1 MVSYFTV
8 FGSTIGYLRLAGD
21 EAAVIPGVSRPR
33 MDKEY
38 AMESNFF
45 DQAEFA
51 ENPEPRCPVV
61 LVLDTSGSMEGTPI
75 QEMNEGLRAFAAAIQ
90 ADRLASLRVEVAVI
104 AFGGK
109 VRALDV
115 RGTPNDTREVVLFN
129 PAGLAIRPKL
139 NEVPFDAN
147 RAFVTADQFVPPA
160 LDANGETP
168 LGEAVSRALALLRE
182 RKEIYKQNG
191 LDYFRPWIFAI
202 TDGRPTDKGWEA
214 VAEQVRQEEARKG
227 VVFYGVGVEGADL
240 KTLGRFSASRP
251 PLKLKGLA
259 FGDLFTWLSKSLSAI
274 AHSRPGEQ
282 APLPPVG
289 WGEVDTSH

>member
-1 MVSYFTV
+1 
-8 FGSTIGYLRLAGD
+8 
-21 EAAVIPGVSRPR
+21 
-33 MDKEY
+33 MD
-38 AMESNFF
+38 SNIF
-45 DQAEFA
+45 DQTEFA

-61 LVLDTSGSMEGTPI
+61 LVLDTSGSMQGKAISEL
-75 QEMNEGLRAFAAAIQ
+75 NEGLRAFAAALK

-115 RGTPNDTREVVLFN
+115 RGAPSGDDGDMVLFN
-129 PAGLAIRPKL
+129 PLGLAIRPKV
-139 NEVPFDAN
+139 NEVPFDAHQ
-147 RAFVTADQFVPPA
+147 AFVTVDQFMPPT
-160 LDANGETP
+160 LDAGGETP
-168 LGEAVSRALALLRE
+168 LGEAISRALALLRE

-240 KTLGRFSASRP
+240 GTLSRFSPSRP

-259 FGDLFTWLSKSLSAI
+259 FNDMFTWLSKSLSAI
-274 AHSRPGEQ
+274 THSRPGDQ

-289 WGEVDTSH
+289 WGSIDTSH

>member
-1 MVSYFTV
+1 
-8 FGSTIGYLRLAGD
+8 
-21 EAAVIPGVSRPR
+21 
-33 MDKEY
+33 MD
-38 AMESNFF
+38 SNIF
-45 DQAEFA
+45 DQTEFA

-61 LVLDTSGSMEGTPI
+61 LVLDTSGSMQGKAITEL
-75 QEMNEGLRAFAAAIQ
+75 NEGLRAFAAALKS
-90 ADRLASLRVEVAVI
+90 DRLASLRVEVAVI

-115 RGTPNDTREVVLFN
+115 RGADGSSNSEVVLFN
-129 PAGLAIRPKL
+129 PLGLAVRPKV
-139 NEVPFDAN
+139 NEVPFDA
-147 RAFVTADQFVPPA
+147 RQAFVTVDQFMPPQ

-168 LGEAVSRALALLRE
+168 LGEAISRALALLRE

-191 LDYFRPWIFAI
+191 LDYFRPWIFTI

-214 VAEQVRQEEARKG
+214 VADQVRQEEARKG

-240 KTLGRFSASRP
+240 NTLSRFSPSRP

-259 FGDLFTWLSKSLSAI
+259 FNEMFTWLSKSLSAI
-274 AHSRPGEQ
+274 THSRPGDQ

-289 WGEVDTSH
+289 WGSIDTSHS